1 MLLTWTRRRPFGM
14 GFGPIPIVFSTN
26 LFLWFRDD
34 WFALQFLLEGLV
46 TTFAGNFSLLG
57 SVANVIVFEQARDE
71 APVGF
76 WEYARIGIPTTLVA
90 TAVSVSAFLA
100 MH

>member
-1 MLLTWTRRRPFGM
+1 VT
-14 GFGPIPIVFSTN
+14 
-26 LFLWFRDD
+26 
-34 WFALQFLLEGLV
+34 ALV
-46 TTFAGNFSLLG
+46 ATFAGNFSLLG

-90 TAVSVSAFLA
+90 TTVGVAVFLA
-100 MH
+100 IH